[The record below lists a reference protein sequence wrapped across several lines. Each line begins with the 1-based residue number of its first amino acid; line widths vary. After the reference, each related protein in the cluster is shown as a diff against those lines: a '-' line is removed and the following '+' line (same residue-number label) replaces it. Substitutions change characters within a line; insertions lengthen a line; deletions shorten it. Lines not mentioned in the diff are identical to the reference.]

1 MRDLND
7 IVENN
12 TKATLDAIPAEQ
24 ARGKYVV
31 AKYTGVNFA
40 GYDTFDTPEDANKA
54 ARAFRESGPGF
65 TTMVY
70 PALRPRT
77 IHQSPLPANMIP

>member
-12 TKATLDAIPAEQ
+12 TKATIDAIPAEQ

-31 AKYTGVNFA
+31 AKYTGVNFM
-40 GYDTFDTPEDANKA
+40 GYTTHDALHLAEDAKLEH
-54 ARAFRESGPGF
+54 ESTPGF
-65 TTMVY
+65 KAVIHA
-70 PALRPRT
+70 PVRPRT
-77 IHQSPLPANMIP
+77 IHQSPLPVNMIP

>member
-40 GYDTFDTPEDANKA
+40 GYDTFDCASDANNA
-54 ARAFRESGPGF
+54 ARAFRDSGPGF
-65 TTMVY
+65 STMVY
-70 PALRPRT
+70 PSTKRA
-77 IHQSPLPANMIP
+77 IHQSPLPANMTP